1 MVKEESRRKAVSPYF
16 KKICKCLDDVHSK
29 LARDE
34 VPNGS
39 CEELKG
45 YADLLPE
52 TVGDYLRKEKSEALS
67 DLLKGLP

>member
-1 MVKEESRRKAVSPYF
+1 
-16 KKICKCLDDVHSK
+16 VHSK